1 MKTDTMSTMQWKKQW
16 IVAIGIVVT
25 VFLIYLFVSVGS
37 SNNKFTT
44 EWPQE
49 TEKEHNQQYRF
60 WPSFK
65 VDTQHNEKWLKSTC
79 LKSEDDLS
87 LDGIMETQKKWSQS
101 QDSECRRVYT
111 MFTSIFTITSHPARV
126 VIPDTFAVKVRK
138 WLGNKEELFQS
149 VKKQT
154 VMFIY
159 NEYTREQNVY
169 NPLREKRPM
178 GVPPRPETEYVE
190 ELVQKTQPSCDF
202 CKYKLNTAEDTFG
215 RVESEHSFTAAN
227 TFKLD
232 SWHTLILLK
241 KHHPLNWT
249 YVEYRDLMST
259 AQKWLDKAYQQNSRY
274 KYPMF
279 VWDLL
284 PHAGASQVHPHV
296 HGFLDADRYQGAVEN
311 WRVGADEYNEDFP
324 TQNYFSDFVSVHMS
338 LGLAVQYGDAVAIAS
353 ILPKKDNEV
362 IVLGQRPSEDF
373 FKLQYFVYRAFI
385 EDMKKLCFSSGF
397 ALPSLDEAAGEG
409 KIPAYVRAITRGA
422 VEEIRSDISSLELFT
437 SQNANTDP
445 YKVIK
450 FIRESIKKRS

>member
-1 MKTDTMSTMQWKKQW
+1 MQWKKPW
-16 IVAIGIVVT
+16 VVSASVIT
-25 VFLIYLFVSVGS
+25 VVIMYLCYKMGFS
-37 SNNKFTT
+37 SERMTS

-49 TEKEHNQQYRF
+49 TEKEHNQEYLV

-65 VDTQHNEKWLKSTC
+65 IDSKHDEKWLKERC
-79 LKSEDDLS
+79 LKSDKELS
-87 LDGIMETQKKWSQS
+87 LEGILDTLTVWSKS
-101 QDSECRRVYT
+101 SDPECRNVYT
-111 MFTSIFTITSHPARV
+111 MFNSIFTITTHPARV
-126 VIPDTFAVKVRK
+126 VIPDTFAVKVK
-138 WLGNKEELFQS
+138 NWLGNKEELFNN

-178 GVPPRPETEYVE
+178 SSPPRPEREYVE
-190 ELVQKTQPSCDF
+190 ELSAETQRTCDF
-202 CKYKLNTAEDTFG
+202 CKYKVNTAEDTFG
-215 RVESEHSFTAAN
+215 RVESDLSFTAAN

-232 SWHTLILLK
+232 SWHTLILTK

-259 AQKWLDKAYQQNSRY
+259 AQKWLDKAYNENPLF

-284 PHAGASQVHPHV
+284 PHAGASQVHPHI
-296 HGFLDADRYQGAVEN
+296 HAFLDTDRYQGAIEN
-311 WRVGADEYNEDFP
+311 WRVGADEYTEDFP
-324 TQNYFSDFVSVHMS
+324 SQNYFSDLVSIHMS
-338 LGLAVQYGDAVAIAS
+338 LGLAVTFGDAVAIAS

-362 IVLGQRPSEDF
+362 VVFSKTPSEDF
-373 FKLQYFVYRAFI
+373 YKLQYFVYRAFI
-385 EDMKKLCFSSGF
+385 DDMQKLCFSSGF
-397 ALPSLDEAAGEG
+397 ALPSMDGG
-409 KIPAYVRAITRGA
+409 KTKGQLPAYARAITRGA

-445 YKVIK
+445 YKLIK
-450 FIRESIKKRS
+450 YIRESIKKRS